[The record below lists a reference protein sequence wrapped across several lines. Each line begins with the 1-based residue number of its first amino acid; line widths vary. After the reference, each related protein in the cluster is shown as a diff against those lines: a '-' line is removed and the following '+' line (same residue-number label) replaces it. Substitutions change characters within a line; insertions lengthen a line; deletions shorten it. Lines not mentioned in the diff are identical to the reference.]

1 MKNTLKGFLIAALVS
16 GSVVSNT
23 ADAKVPEEHKE
34 TVKQLKKKRGGK
46 ALGPRTGKKVQKA
59 FELYSGEDNV
69 EGALEI
75 LLEIETSS
83 KFDKALVDRYIG
95 NMYAGLDGKAD
106 VALKYLYQAKAA
118 DQLPFDDHANVIKLI
133 ADLSLQE
140 KKYEDAL
147 VNYQDYLDFSY
158 DLDATT
164 FLRMANAHYEL
175 KQYDEVLKPAKRAI
189 ELFDKPNQNPYVLIM
204 ASYYERKMY
213 PEATKAVETLVKTFP
228 KDPKW
233 WRQLGMFYMLTED
246 YARGLSTMEVAY
258 KQGFLETSSQ
268 MKQLAQLYATNGIP
282 YQAASVQEKYINSGL
297 IEKTEQSVS
306 IMANTFQ
313 NAKEFAKA
321 AKYYGE
327 AAKFSNDADLF
338 RKQANVYM
346 MLEQFDKAATAYQK
360 SLDAGVKRKGTVY
373 MGLAEANFYMEKW
386 KASHNAILEAIKD
399 KSTAR
404 SARGWESYI
413 KETATRKG
421 VTL

>member
-1 MKNTLKGFLIAALVS
+1 MNNAIKLVLMAAVTTGILMS
-16 GSVVSNT
+16 PMAT
-23 ADAKVPEEHKE
+23 AKVPADKQELVKE
-34 TVKQLKKKRGGK
+34 LKKKRGGK
-46 ALGPRTGKKVQKA
+46 ALGPRVGRKVQQA
-59 FELYSGEDNV
+59 FDLYTADDI

-75 LLEIETSS
+75 LLELNPGSD
-83 KFDKALVDRYIG
+83 FDKALVERYIG
-95 NMYAGLDGKAD
+95 NMYAGLNGKAD
-106 VALKYLYQAKAA
+106 VALKHLYNAKNL
-118 DQLPFDDHANVIKLI
+118 DQLPFDDHKDVIKLI

-140 KKYEDAL
+140 KKYEEAIKH
-147 VNYQDYLDFSY
+147 YEEYIAFSY
-158 DLDATT
+158 DEDPQVY
-164 FLRMANAHYEL
+164 LRMANSYYEL
-175 KQYDEVLKPAKRAI
+175 KQYNEVLKPAKRAN
-189 ELFDKPNQNPYVLIM
+189 ELFEKPNQNPHVLIF

-213 PEATKAVETLVKTFP
+213 PEATKAVETLVKIFP
-228 KDPKW
+228 EDPKW

-246 YARGLSTMEVAY
+246 YERGLSTMEVAY
-258 KQGFLETSSQ
+258 KQGFLETASQ

-297 IEKTEQSVS
+297 IEKTEQAVS

-313 NAKEFAKA
+313 NAKEFEKA

-346 MLEQFDKAATAYQK
+346 MLEQFDKAAMAYQK

-386 KASHNAILEAIKD
+386 KASHKAILEAIKD
-399 KSTAR
+399 KATAR

-413 KETATRKG
+413 KETASRKG